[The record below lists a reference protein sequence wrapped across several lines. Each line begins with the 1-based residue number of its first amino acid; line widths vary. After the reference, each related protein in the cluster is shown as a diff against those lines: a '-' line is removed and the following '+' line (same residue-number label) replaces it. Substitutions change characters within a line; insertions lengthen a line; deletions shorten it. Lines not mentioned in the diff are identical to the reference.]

1 MIHRLT
7 NLFAL
12 WTVLG
17 TAWAWFVPEH
27 FLWVVDGR
35 FRPLGQPLI
44 SVMLGL
50 IMLGMGL
57 TLSFDDFK
65 RIARIP
71 KCVGAGVA
79 LQFTVMPLAGISL
92 AMIFG
97 LETGLAVGLIL
108 VSCCPGGTASNV
120 VAYLANANLALSVTM
135 TMASTLIAVIATPL
149 LTGLLAGKYVEI
161 DQWNLFINMVS
172 IVLLPVVAGVLLNR
186 YMPKLT
192 EKVAIISPL
201 ASVVVVVLIVGAI
214 IANSK
219 ALIEAH
225 FGILMLAILFLHIF
239 GFGLGYLIT
248 KALGFGVEER
258 RTISIEVGMQNSGL
272 GSSLASTPTFA
283 AQFATPMQA
292 ALAPVPSAISAVYHV
307 VIGSFLAAIWRRQAL
322 AKADR
327 L

>member
-17 TAWAWFVPEH
+17 TAWAWFVPDH

-35 FRPLGQPLI
+35 YQPLGQSLV
-44 SVMLGL
+44 SVLLGL
-50 IMLGMGL
+50 VMLGMGL

-65 RIARIP
+65 RITKIP
-71 KCVGAGVA
+71 RCLATGVI
-79 LQFTVMPLAGISL
+79 LQFTVMPLAGIFL
-92 AMIFG
+92 AMTFG

-108 VSCCPGGTASNV
+108 VACCPGGTASNV

-135 TMASTLIAVIATPL
+135 TMTSTLVAVIATPM

-161 DQWNLFINMVS
+161 DQWGLFINMVS
-172 IVLLPVVAGVLLNR
+172 IVFLPLVAGVLFNR
-186 YMPKLT
+186 YLPRLT
-192 EKVAIISPL
+192 AEIAVISPL
-201 ASVVVVVLIVGAI
+201 ASVIVVVLIVGGI
-214 IANSK
+214 IANNK
-219 ALIEAH
+219 MLIEMH
-225 FGILMLAILFLHIF
+225 FGVLMLAVFLLHVF

-248 KALGFGVEER
+248 RAMGLGVAEC

-272 GSSLASTPTFA
+272 GSSLASTPSFA

-307 VIGSFLAAIWRRQAL
+307 VIGSFLAAIWRRM
-322 AKADR
+322 R
-327 L
+327 

>member
-12 WTVLG
+12 WTILG

-35 FRPLGQPLI
+35 FRPLGQPLV

-57 TLSFDDFK
+57 TLSFDDFR
-65 RIARIP
+65 RIAKIP
-71 KCVGAGVA
+71 RCVATGVV
-79 LQFTVMPLAGISL
+79 LQFTVMPLAGIFL
-92 AMIFG
+92 AVTFG

-108 VSCCPGGTASNV
+108 VACCPGGTASNV

-135 TMASTLIAVIATPL
+135 TMASTLVAVIATPL
-149 LTGLLAGKYVEI
+149 LTGWLAGKYVEI
-161 DQWNLFINMVS
+161 DQWNLFFNMVS
-172 IVLLPVVAGVLLNR
+172 IVLVPIVAGVMLNR
-186 YMPKLT
+186 YLPNLT
-192 EKVAIISPL
+192 QKVALISPL
-201 ASVVVVVLIVGAI
+201 ASIIVIVLIVGGI

-219 ALIEAH
+219 ALIETY
-225 FGILMLAILFLHIF
+225 FGVLMLAILLLHVF

-248 KALGFGVEER
+248 RALGLGVAER

-272 GSSLASTPTFA
+272 GSSLASTPGFA
-283 AQFATPMQA
+283 AQFANPVQA

-307 VIGSFLAAIWRRQAL
+307 VIGSFLAAIWRRM
-322 AKADR
+322 D
-327 L
+327 